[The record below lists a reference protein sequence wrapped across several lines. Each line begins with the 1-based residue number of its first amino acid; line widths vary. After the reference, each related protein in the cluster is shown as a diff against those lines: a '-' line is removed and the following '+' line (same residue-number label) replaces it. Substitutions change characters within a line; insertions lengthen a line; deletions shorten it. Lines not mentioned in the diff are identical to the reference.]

1 MTQYQGNQ
9 QMPNP
14 LKNMD
19 DALKHEEQ
27 KLRVGSSDKSGSKG
41 SSLLEPNADEPLL
54 VPVEESIPQNKQI
67 IQEPVAE
74 EQKIEIMS

>member
-9 QMPNP
+9 QIPNP
-14 LKNMD
+14 FKNMEDSLKN
-19 DALKHEEQ
+19 EEQ
-27 KLRVGSSDKSGSKG
+27 KLRVGSSDKSASKG

-54 VPVEESIPQNKQI
+54 VPDEESIPENKQM

-74 EQKIEIMS
+74 DQKIEIVS